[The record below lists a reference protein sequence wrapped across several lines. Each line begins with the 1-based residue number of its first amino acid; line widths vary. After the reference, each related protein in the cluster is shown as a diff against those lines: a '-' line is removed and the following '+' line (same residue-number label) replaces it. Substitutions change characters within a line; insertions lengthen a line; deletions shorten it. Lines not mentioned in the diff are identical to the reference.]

1 MKGLRR
7 KATTLQPDLLNGKS
21 VCVIEDD
28 PDQVNIMQSMLAD
41 SGCRLEIF
49 TSGEEA
55 LAKLVKHP
63 VDLIL
68 ADVMMPGLDGWE
80 LHSRVRA
87 EGPNQQT
94 PFIFTTCVINRNQE
108 TLMTDIPAHTL
119 SIAKPF
125 SKDKL
130 LKSIARLMG

>member
-7 KATTLQPDLLNGKS
+7 KTTSPSPSMLKGKS

-28 PDQVNIMQSMLAD
+28 PDQVNILQTMLKD
-41 SGCRLEIF
+41 TGCALEVF

-55 LAKLVKHP
+55 LERLMATSM
-63 VDLIL
+63 DLIL

-87 EGPNQQT
+87 EGPNRET

-108 TLMTDIPAHTL
+108 TLMTDIPALTL

-125 SKDKL
+125 NKEKL